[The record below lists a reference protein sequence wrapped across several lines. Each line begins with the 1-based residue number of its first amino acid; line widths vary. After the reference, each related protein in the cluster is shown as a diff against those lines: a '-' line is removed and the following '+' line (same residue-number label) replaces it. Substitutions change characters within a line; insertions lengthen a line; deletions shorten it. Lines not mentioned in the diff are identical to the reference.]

1 MWATLYTWIF
11 NDNFPAIKLLYY
23 NILHIMTHVKL
34 TNLLAYLY
42 IKYKLFKKLISEV
55 IIG

>member
-23 NILHIMTHVKL
+23 KILHIMTHVKL

-55 IIG
+55 IVG